1 MAKGETTAAGGL
13 STQYVITAEMQA
25 EGVKETLSSIA
36 EALTKINTALQGIR
50 GGPTIPPPQPDPK
63 AGEKYK
69 DQLNKQIDDAHK
81 DVSRNRR
88 GKKTQVEIPI
98 DFKPQVTSTTTSFL
112 EKQITATYG
121 NKSLKDINKALNSY
135 TNQLKNL
142 FTRFAVE
149 TEKIMR
155 GEESKVD
162 LKALEKKASV
172 LATSTDILNQMAE
185 KAKVKEEQEAL
196 RLIEQQKAQAEQFA
210 QKYEQHRKDTL
221 ERIKNITLQ
230 SYQGKDYSSI
240 QRAYESALKQR
251 TDLLVKLQELD
262 VQALQDPT
270 SGKKTREKMLF
281 KQEVLDARIEA
292 LRSLLDNANEQE
304 RIAQEYLAKLQR
316 VRELLNKSKLDFEAY
331 KQSLTPLEFYRNV
344 QQIGRLA
351 HTLRQA
357 EEYFEIVQQTGS
369 AKALDKAQ
377 SLLERF
383 KNQSDLITGRQEL
396 LQHFSK
402 EQVAEIEHQMR
413 WEQALIRSRNA
424 IAARAMG
431 GAAES
436 HSIIY
441 RDLAKGFDPEKWQKY
456 YTLGKQLER
465 IRAQLIESIVRQ
477 KVLGISSYSVI
488 PLFDEMGNKVG
499 QFAVLV
505 DRSGKVL
512 INFERGLKELFT
524 TMFYRMSVWAVATQG
539 VYMFI
544 NGLKNAVNYIIE
556 VSRNIALLKVAAEG
570 MDFGKLFKGLINT
583 VAEYGG
589 DLKSVIDIVYEF
601 VKVLGN
607 EQEALRATRLAL
619 IAYNISGLD
628 YKESAT
634 LLIGVMK
641 QYGLT
646 IKETEQLLDAWALA
660 SKRGTVDFK
669 EMAQAFNQTAA
680 SAKSLGISMQELTA
694 LIELVGTATGES
706 GAVLGTFMKFILEHA
721 RDLDVLSILQ
731 NNLGINVLK
740 ANGAY
745 RDTADILAELAEKW
759 NNLNDSQ
766 KQYISEAWAGVR
778 QGPRFKALMETMS
791 SGEYGDLLR
800 EINMAQGEAAAQNAE
815 VMNTL
820 EGQLRRLRSNY
831 SGFIT
836 SFSDTG
842 PARALKELLIILN
855 SFIGGVQKLNNIGI
869 HTADIILGIL
879 GAIGLK
885 FYELGRKTKSVV
897 GELVQDITVAT
908 KSVQSNLDAIAAKL
922 GATMRVVPGDIKRR
936 IEVAFGSELSPEEI
950 NRVSQ
955 QFMAFA
961 ESQGWTKTEKPERS
975 FIFEQRFK
983 ELRAQYQVINRYSVR
998 SDFTKNLLTDFQ
1010 ALKQALIELGQ
1021 HWRVVSAETLNW
1033 SRISRI
1039 AISGVRTAV
1048 LGLGTAIVSA
1058 FKWFLIIEAVM
1069 KAFELFSRM
1078 LDKIREERIERQEMG
1093 YKLPYLNYQEVQ
1105 DIYNRWDE
1113 IRNIRPLSEEEQN
1126 KLSEL
1131 QSRILQGEV
1140 LSAGDESYYKALK
1153 ERQEMLRQRN
1163 NLEVIA
1169 KAMQEA
1175 TLAYYSQFSDIL
1187 ITPSVSLD
1195 EFREQ
1200 YLKEHYGLSTQKKAT
1215 EEQQKTMQA
1224 IIPDL
1229 NAIKAQEEELNR
1241 WLDINNRLLDRRF
1254 TILQRLK
1261 DSYMDLGFSENY
1273 YANVVG
1279 EIYSTFDS
1287 VVQYYE
1293 NLSGRYS
1300 QAQANFLRAQ
1310 AALINERQRL
1320 ASEGKLESVE
1330 RAYYSG
1336 ITTENDDVTAI
1347 NQYKQIM
1354 EAYERSYSIYTKTQ
1368 DAMTEAENKMI
1379 DLKKQTLETIL
1390 STEQYAGVWD
1400 KIKEQIDLVKQTM
1413 ADLRYMPY
1421 QIQSTFRMANLGESI
1436 FGRGWN
1442 RVEYLTNWINNQI
1455 QSHFERLSQLDFYSL
1470 VGPENLQALQE
1481 ALEAV
1486 APLDEK
1492 MRLKVTEP
1500 LVQSADTLRFS
1511 IDQQIQGLNT
1521 NTEAINQLSN
1531 AITNIVNNQSL
1542 ISGNVEHAIPSI
1554 NNVPVDLE
1562 GKAETWAKYV
1572 GIDPR
1577 ILKATVLIESSWN
1590 PQAVNKA
1597 DPSYGLGQIW
1607 EGLFFNNPKSA
1618 NATPKTTSPWWD
1630 YLYQA
1635 VSVVPSIGLAKNWYL
1650 EQIKTR
1656 SLSKNELEALLLNPD
1671 VNLYLSAVHLKHD
1684 LASAGGDVVKLRKY
1698 YKGDY
1703 GDIEKWQGILKQYGL
1718 VNTVLPA
1725 SSFANNAVNEI
1736 NKAISDTNE
1745 LKQKEIN
1752 ILQQLI
1758 NLQAQTFNTLPQ
1770 QLETIK
1776 GLYEQIKMFYP
1787 GARVSLLETVE
1798 GQINS
1803 IIDSITKM
1811 PVIFDQVK
1819 DTLTNLANQLFDI
1832 ARQEIM
1838 FNMQRNLQ
1846 MATALR
1852 SLSFEAKP
1860 SDIYKQ
1866 AIDQLW
1872 EQASNLKPEQYG
1884 KVIETILPL
1893 LDNWMR
1899 ASLKE
1904 NFESTIEGFNQE
1916 LLISGANIS
1925 NVRNLG
1931 TNILQLMTNL
1941 IQSAPVALKPQLN
1954 SFLKEIAPLINN
1966 LQYNPGLEASIVKRN
1981 LSSLISSVVGT
1992 PEFYRNLNLV
2002 VENYQQATTLSK
2014 VAEQLQTIFNNL
2026 TGLVNVYPQLAQI
2039 RTTLANI
2046 NLNRLYL
2053 QISEVED
2060 VFKNLIPLSMSYYS
2074 VLSDLVDL
2082 YQKEHDLMTQRVED
2096 TKKYFELT
2104 GKGLNEFIA
2113 TSGRVDKYNISL
2125 LQNLRAQ
2132 TFNTARNFSGDTNE
2146 YYALLREVISL
2157 EKEWRDIL
2165 RERTDTLSEA
2175 FRIGI
2180 LDLEQYVAKV
2190 EKLRDSVYEF
2200 RNLGLKSYEDIFNGL
2215 QSGFSRALSG
2225 ALMGTS
2231 LTPESDF
2238 VSSIKEMMANS
2249 VSEIFT
2255 QTLFNVTNIRQLLQ
2269 ENVVGIVNS
2278 IFTGKADVNTEAIRN
2293 NLNTIVSTLSAY
2305 FPVFK
2310 QALGGIFETLKDQV
2324 FNAPSGFRIE
2334 EYVYEFMKAR
2344 GIEDIPGLIIPG
2356 APSPS
2361 TVLPS
2366 LPVMPSLE
2374 QEPVK
2379 TVPSVD
2385 NNPIRDTL
2393 DRVTNVFD
2401 ELINTGNQGVDYLA
2415 QITSYVEQLLQILG
2429 INPEQRLGYIE
2440 VARIQRSQYDL
2451 ENDRAYM
2458 WSRELAKL
2466 LGVSVDWDQFT
2477 GQAIIGGIRFRPK
2490 EVTPEGR
2497 SYVSIRE
2504 VAQALGFQVD
2514 YLNDS
2519 GEIIIRQLQDQQARF
2534 NAMTQGINRLGTINN
2549 NQSYLLGGT
2558 KTTVEDINNVVGQ
2571 QVGLLANIANGIVDL
2586 PGALLQ
2592 VIPKLSG
2599 SISGVA
2605 ELSTISSDT
2614 SSSGKTISSPSV
2626 NNTLPISGAI
2636 NADVLQKAIS
2646 SNPNAAYIEKTFPG
2660 GLAAYVADLLKRA
2673 AAGTEPNI
2681 QLRVANELR
2690 RIGVAHRGGLADNE
2704 QMTILRRDEMVLPPN
2719 LTNSFIRFLD
2729 NANRL
2734 LLSNDVGGP
2743 TIANNYEF
2751 KVYININGN
2760 AKMDDDM
2767 LNLIKSSVN
2776 EGIQNALRQQDR
2788 DKRLRQLRQTG
2799 VSYSF

>member
-1320 ASEGKLESVE
+1320 ASEGKLEAVE

-1336 ITTENDDVTAI
+1336 VTTENDDVTAI

-1400 KIKEQIDLVKQTM
+1400 NIQQRVKLVQQLLSEVRYHPFKIQGIFNV
-1413 ADLRYMPY
+1413 ADFGK
-1421 QIQSTFRMANLGESI
+1421 TV
-1436 FGRGWN
+1436 FGRGWDSIDYMVSN
-1442 RVEYLTNWINNQI
+1442 ITQQINSMFGQIAEIEFMRLTAG
-1455 QSHFERLSQLDFYSL
+1455 SDT
-1470 VGPENLQALQE
+1470 E
-1481 ALEAV
+1481 ALKKALEDLL
-1486 APLDEK
+1486 PMDEK
-1492 MRLKVTEP
+1492 IYKKVTEP
-1500 LVQSADTLRFS
+1500 LLSKTDQLMVSMGNLRDS
-1511 IDQQIQGLNT
+1511 IDKLKSSFESGGQNISFPGAGTVAGISRYKESDNESSFPGAGTVAGLNYGLT
-1521 NTEAINQLSN
+1521 QPQKASTGLKTGRDIMQHLMKYGIPEAD
-1531 AITNIVNNQSL
+1531 A
-1542 ISGNVEHAIPSI
+1542 
-1554 NNVPVDLE
+1554 
-1562 GKAETWAKYV
+1562 
-1572 GIDPR
+1572 R
-1577 ILKATVLIESSWN
+1577 ILAAVAFGESSYN
-1590 PQAVNKA
+1590 PNAVG
-1597 DPSYGLGQIW
+1597 DSGQ
-1607 EGLFFNNPKSA
+1607 
-1618 NATPKTTSPWWD
+1618 
-1630 YLYQA
+1630 
-1635 VSVVPSIGLAKNWYL
+1635 SIGLFQIHMPAHADKLRRVTGSDNPEDWIRYLQDPYKNIYMAYEVYKSQGLGAWTVYKKGTYKPYL
-1650 EQIKTR
+1650 DILDRLEIGKGTNNALITKTMGEHQ
-1656 SLSKNELEALLLNPD
+1656 KAINTLEDMRIRYYEMINSNINLLPKAFEGVVEFIQDRINLLNKIGEIW
-1671 VNLYLSAVHLKHD
+1671 Y
-1684 LASAGGDVVKLRKY
+1684 
-1698 YKGDY
+1698 
-1703 GDIEKWQGILKQYGL
+1703 E
-1718 VNTVLPA
+1718 
-1725 SSFANNAVNEI
+1725 ANNARTEVVKTKLDLVYNTMLQFPQLVDQLYDRLKETVTELF
-1736 NKAISDTNE
+1736 NISRR
-1745 LKQKEIN
+1745 N
-1752 ILQQLI
+1752 IEEQTQRQLI
-1758 NLQAQTFNTLPQ
+1758 FNNLLGSVSFDKKRSEVFQQAIQQYEELANNLPIEQLPQ
-1770 QLETIK
+1770 VRDAIK
-1776 GLYEQIKMFYP
+1776 EKL
-1787 GARVSLLETVE
+1787 SLW
-1798 GQINS
+1798 
-1803 IIDSITKM
+1803 
-1811 PVIFDQVK
+1811 
-1819 DTLTNLANQLFDI
+1819 
-1832 ARQEIM
+1832 
-1838 FNMQRNLQ
+1838 
-1846 MATALR
+1846 
-1852 SLSFEAKP
+1852 LSA
-1860 SDIYKQ
+1860 
-1866 AIDQLW
+1866 
-1872 EQASNLKPEQYG
+1872 
-1884 KVIETILPL
+1884 
-1893 LDNWMR
+1893 
-1899 ASLKE
+1899 
-1904 NFESTIEGFNQE
+1904 
-1916 LLISGANIS
+1916 
-1925 NVRNLG
+1925 
-1931 TNILQLMTNL
+1931 
-1941 IQSAPVALKPQLN
+1941 
-1954 SFLKEIAPLINN
+1954 FLKESFDKTINEFNINLLTSGLTVLGVRGLGDSIIQTLVEAIQTAPLALRPQLFN
-1966 LQYNPGLEASIVKRN
+1966 LLQKTLPVVEDLRNNPGLDASIVKQSVIN
-1981 LSSLISSVVGT
+1981 LINSAVDT
-1992 PEFYRNLNLV
+1992 PEFYKNLNLV
-2002 VENYQQATTLSK
+2002 TENYQQATTLSK
-2014 VAEQLQTIFNNL
+2014 VAEQLQSVFDNL
-2026 TGLVNVYPQLAQI
+2026 AGLVNVYPKLAEI
-2039 RTTLANI
+2039 KTTLANI
-2046 NLNRLYL
+2046 NLNKLYT
-2053 QISEVED
+2053 QISQVED
-2060 VFKNLIPLSMSYYS
+2060 VFKNLTPLSMSYYA
-2074 VLSDLVDL
+2074 VLSDLVNL
-2082 YQKEHDLMTQRVED
+2082 YQKEHDLMSQRVED
-2096 TKKYFELT
+2096 TRKYFELT

-2113 TSGRVDKYNISL
+2113 TSGKVDRYNISL

-2132 TFNTARNFSGDTNE
+2132 TFNTARDFSGDIDE
-2146 YYALLREVISL
+2146 YYALLREVVSL

-2165 RERTDTLSEA
+2165 RERTDALAEA
-2175 FRIGI
+2175 FRLGI
-2180 LDLEQYVAKV
+2180 IDLQEYVDKL
-2190 EKLRDSVYEF
+2190 EELRDKTYEL
-2200 RNLGLKSYEDIFNGL
+2200 RDLGLKSYDSIFGGI
-2215 QSGFSRALSG
+2215 QSGFSRALAE
-2225 ALMGTS
+2225 ALQGTS
-2231 LTPESDF
+2231 INPQGDF
-2238 VSSIKEMMANS
+2238 VTAIKETLATT
-2249 VSEIFT
+2249 VSDIFT
-2255 QTLFNVTNIRQLLQ
+2255 QTLFNATNIRQMLEQ
-2269 ENVVGIVNS
+2269 NVVGVINS
-2278 IFTGKADVNTEAIRN
+2278 IFTGQSNIDIDTIRN
-2293 NLNTIVSTLSAY
+2293 NLNTIVSTLSSY

-2324 FNAPSGFRIE
+2324 FNAPSGFKIE
-2334 EYVYEFMKAR
+2334 PYVYEYIKGKGM
-2344 GIEDIPGLIIPG
+2344 EDIPGLITPG
-2356 APSPS
+2356 TPSELPNLPIMPDLGVEPS
-2361 TVLPS
+2361 
-2366 LPVMPSLE
+2366 
-2374 QEPVK
+2374 K
-2379 TVPSVD
+2379 TVPEI
-2385 NNPIRDTL
+2385 NTNLLQETL
-2393 DRVTNVFD
+2393 ERVANISD
-2401 ELINTGNQGVDYLA
+2401 ELLTTGNEEVNALNK
-2415 QITSYVEQLLQILG
+2415 ISSFFEQLLAIFNVQ
-2429 INPEQRLGYIE
+2429 PEQWPGYIE
-2440 VARIQRSQYDL
+2440 TARIEPGDYKL
-2451 ENDRAYM
+2451 ENGRAYM
-2458 WSRELAKL
+2458 WSRELARL
-2466 LGVSVDWDQFT
+2466 LNTSVEWNETT
-2477 GQAIIGGIRFRPK
+2477 GQVIIGGKVFTPK
-2490 EVTPEGR
+2490 EVTPEGK
-2497 SYVSIRE
+2497 SYVSVRE
-2504 VAQALGFQVD
+2504 VAEALGYQVD

-2519 GEIIIRQLQDQQARF
+2519 QEIVIRQLIDQNSATNKIANNINSLNQSVGQL
-2534 NAMTQGINRLGTINN
+2534 NNVNNTQNNILGNTYSLLGTINGKISQQVDILSN
-2549 NQSYLLGGT
+2549 INSNIKNLTNTST
-2558 KTTVEDINNVVGQ
+2558 KTVTSSIITGSTTTTTSSTGIKYKDATGKLYSADQVEYFMGTYYVKGTS
-2571 QVGLLANIANGIVDL
+2571 IAVTPVKYHSGGIV
-2586 PGALLQ
+2586 
-2592 VIPKLSG
+2592 
-2599 SISGVA
+2599 
-2605 ELSTISSDT
+2605 
-2614 SSSGKTISSPSV
+2614 
-2626 NNTLPISGAI
+2626 N
-2636 NADVLQKAIS
+2636 
-2646 SNPNAAYIEKTFPG
+2646 
-2660 GLAAYVADLLKRA
+2660 
-2673 AAGTEPNI
+2673 
-2681 QLRVANELR
+2681 
-2690 RIGVAHRGGLADNE
+2690 NE
-2704 QMTILRRDEMVLPPN
+2704 QLAILRRDEMVLPPN
-2719 LTNSFIRFLD
+2719 LTSSFISFLD
-2729 NANRL
+2729 NADKL
-2734 LLSNDVGGP
+2734 LLNNTPSIS
-2743 TIANNYEF
+2743 TANSYSFQVE
-2751 KVYININGN
+2751 VNINGN
-2760 AKMDDDM
+2760 TNIDDNM

-2776 EGIQNALRQQDR
+2776 EGIQNALRQQNR
-2788 DKRLRQLRQTG
+2788 DNRLARLRRTG
-2799 VSYSF
+2799 VSYSY